1 MMKCRDNGT
10 SPLLQEFFGGFIGT
24 GAKPDAARCIC
35 MWFLLLVLIL
45 GIAYGFLHKGKE
57 DKLALLK
64 IGAVIGIILGIV
76 FGLASIFLF
85 PGLFG
90 IGLGLIG
97 AIGIFVAIIIY
108 AIIFIIG
115 VFVGDFLEDQF
126 RK

>member
-1 MMKCRDNGT
+1 
-10 SPLLQEFFGGFIGT
+10 
-24 GAKPDAARCIC
+24 